1 MSCTC
6 GLHGYGYICSNC
18 NDRMSE
24 QTTVNINCGPM
35 DHADFDEEKFKE
47 AMVKVKKLRSNDK

>member
-18 NDRMSE
+18 NERMAEKSAA
-24 QTTVNINCGPM
+24 ILNCGPM
-35 DHADFDEEKFKE
+35 IHADFDEEKFKE
-47 AMVKVKKLRSNDK
+47 AMDKVRKLRSDNK